1 MSGEL
6 ETTHPFDTLTHAGPR
21 TFRIGDTLFEAG
33 APGSAWRV
41 LRGSVRLDRVDGNDS
56 GFASL
61 ALKGD
66 VIGAETLLFG
76 RYTFTARALSD
87 CAVEPWLAPGAQPG
101 GETVLLAL
109 TSSERR
115 AAEVVALRCGQ
126 AIDRVKRLLLL
137 LAREE
142 REGQR
147 APRILLPELRDIA
160 DITNLAVE
168 TVSRAL
174 SRLCSQGLMHKHGW
188 RSAELIPEFVRGI
201 RDMA

>member
-1 MSGEL
+1 MSCEPNAMRT
-6 ETTHPFDTLTHAGPR
+6 EDTLTQTASR
-21 TFRIGDTLFEAG
+21 AFRIGETLFEAG
-33 APGSAWRV
+33 APGSPWRV
-41 LRGSVRLDRVDGNDS
+41 VSGSVRLDRANGSDS

-61 ALKGD
+61 ALRGD

-87 CAVEPWLAPGAQPG
+87 CTIEPWLEPGTQPG
-101 GETVLLAL
+101 GETLLLAL

-137 LAREE
+137 LAHEDPKGYRP
-142 REGQR
+142 
-147 APRILLPELRDIA
+147 PRVLLPELRDIA

-174 SRLCSQGLMHKHGW
+174 SRLSSQGLLQKHGW
-188 RSAELIPEFVRGI
+188 RRAELIPEFVRGA
-201 RDMA
+201 RDVT